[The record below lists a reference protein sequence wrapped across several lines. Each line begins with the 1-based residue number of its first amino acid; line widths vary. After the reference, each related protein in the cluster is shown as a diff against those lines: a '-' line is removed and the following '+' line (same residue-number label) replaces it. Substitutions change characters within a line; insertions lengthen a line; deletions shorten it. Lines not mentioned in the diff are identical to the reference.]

1 MLHHVS
7 FLMLRAARAGPKAAH
22 LPQRD
27 LHYPLV
33 RYPMMQNLETDVN
46 DADAEKT
53 ICLETTKAAADYL

>member
-1 MLHHVS
+1 
-7 FLMLRAARAGPKAAH
+7 MLRAARARPKAAH
-22 LPQRD
+22 LLQRD
-27 LHYPLV
+27 LHYPVV